1 MKDIKSKITRE
12 EAHTVKLNKKRKVV
26 VTHDSLL
33 NGIS

>member
-1 MKDIKSKITRE
+1 MKDIKSKMTRE
-12 EAHTVKLNKKRKVV
+12 EAHTIKLNKKRKVA

>member
-12 EAHTVKLNKKRKVV
+12 EAHTVKLNKKSKVAV
-26 VTHDSLL
+26 MHDSLL